1 MTRRLL
7 LSYLSLAA
15 LVLVC
20 LEIPLG
26 FVYSRSERERVVLRQ
41 SLAPQPAVREAT

>member
-26 FVYSRSERERVVLRQ
+26 FVYRAASGSGW
-41 SLAPQPAVREAT
+41 